1 MARFD
6 PIIELLIKVIG
17 KIGGFLM
24 KFEENNQTESVA
36 IDFNQINQMHFPLD
50 RCRVIDNLETT
61 RKKGQWM
68 TTLTPRH
75 VQ

>member
-36 IDFNQINQMHFPLD
+36 IDFN
-50 RCRVIDNLETT
+50 
-61 RKKGQWM
+61 
-68 TTLTPRH
+68 
-75 VQ
+75 